1 MNTLGY
7 LKIVIRDEIRA
18 IKEEIKES
26 KLLAA
31 TFLVAAIGLL
41 IYLKPFPN
49 RDIYFLSGYPNSD
62 WNVLAKATA
71 DILHKNGLNI
81 TVLNTE
87 GAVENVT
94 RLNNDSDAANA
105 GFTYGLALQEGELQG
120 IYSLGSVGYEP
131 VWVLYNKNKIGE
143 IQSLEALAKHKVGLG
158 PTQSGSYRIAK
169 KIFEMM
175 GIDVEGNPH
184 FVSNTM
190 LANQEKLKS
199 GEIDV
204 LVLVSTHWD
213 PITKDLLTTPNIAIF
228 DFKNALAFARQN
240 NSFVTLALP
249 ADSLDVLK
257 HLPPKDLTLLA
268 TTTSLVVKRSMH
280 PDLQL
285 AILMA
290 AKDANR
296 ISPNLF
302 FAKRNEFPTY
312 RDPSIPISPVAEHF
326 YDYGPPHAMRYLPYW
341 LAGFV
346 DRFWVLLLTILALF
360 YPFIKL
366 NIHFRR
372 FRFSLREI
380 PHYKELLEMEQRL
393 QREPI
398 TVAEREAML
407 KRLDEI
413 NTQAIHGGVPVSEEA
428 AYFSFLNAV
437 NLLRIKI
444 QSAAIQNN

>member
-31 TFLVAAIGLL
+31 TLFLAIIGLL

-62 WNVLAKATA
+62 WSVLAKSTA

-81 TVLNTE
+81 SVLNTE
-87 GAVENVT
+87 GAVENVI
-94 RLNNDSDAANA
+94 RLDNENDDANA
-105 GFTYGLALQEGELQG
+105 GFTYGLALHEDELRG

-131 VWVLYNKNKIGE
+131 VWILYNKSKIGE
-143 IQSLEALAKHKVGLG
+143 IQSLESISKYRVGLG
-158 PTQSGSYRIAK
+158 PIQSGSYRIAK
-169 KIFEMM
+169 KIFEVMN
-175 GIDVEGNPH
+175 IAVDGNPH
-184 FVSNTM
+184 FLTNSMVI
-190 LANQEKLKS
+190 NQAKLKS

-204 LVLVSTHWD
+204 LILVSTNLD
-213 PITKDLLTTPNIAIF
+213 PITQDLLTTPNIAIF
-228 DFKNALAFARQN
+228 DFKNAPAFARQN
-240 NSFVTLALP
+240 NSFVTLTLP
-249 ADSLDVLK
+249 ADSLSVLK
-257 HLPPKDLTLLA
+257 HLPPRDLTLLA

-366 NIHFRR
+366 NIHFRK

-398 TVAEREAML
+398 TLSEKETML
-407 KRLDEI
+407 KRLAEI
-413 NTQAIHGGVPVSEEA
+413 NTQVIRGGVPISEEA

-444 QSAAIQNN
+444 ENA